1 MSATSRI
8 TRGAENSRRTITSS
22 SAAPI
27 NAPTTMPM
35 PRDSQNGAF
44 QSITRRYRSAAAKP
58 PISPMA
64 KLITRV
70 DRNTRT
76 TPTAITP

>member
-1 MSATSRI
+1 
-8 TRGAENSRRTITSS
+8 
-22 SAAPI
+22 
-27 NAPTTMPM
+27 MPM
-35 PRDSQNGAF
+35 ANDSQNGAF
-44 QSITRRYRSAAAKP
+44 QSITSRYRSAAAKP

-64 KLITRV
+64 KLITLV